1 MIRLFGINDIDF
13 RSNGERIIRARKAE
27 VYRDIDGEYKLY
39 LQAPLDE
46 TIETNS
52 IIVAPTPWGEQPF
65 RVYTVESGMYSRTIY
80 ARHIFFDAMNYLL
93 DDVAPTGKNAKDALE
108 WIIARTDSPN
118 YFTADS
124 DILDIKTTR
133 HVNKSLYDAVYDL
146 AQTYGG
152 YVVPDGLQIGI
163 YSSLGADK
171 GVTIRYGKNLKG
183 ISATENWDNVCT
195 KLLPI
200 GHEGIELPE
209 KYVEAD
215 VQYDIPYS
223 RTIRFNPSMGI
234 DVTDEEALIEDL
246 RAQAEVYVEAN
257 KYPQVNYTVE
267 AFEENVDLGDTIHVL
282 HEKADIDILTAVIS
296 ITYDCIR
303 KKTIRIEFGN
313 FRPSIKGLAKTI
325 NETQKSVETERVERI
340 TKTTALEKALEQ
352 SEETIMDYLTKGYK
366 YITENAIY
374 FLDNQ
379 DPSLAEHVMMMS
391 LGGIAFGE
399 QGINGPFTTAWDIE
413 GNFNAEFITTGSL
426 NADLIQS
433 GILKSQNYDENGGI
447 PIAGTKFDLENGNL
461 IMVASTDT
469 ALQIYDEDSNLIGG
483 IDVDED
489 DNLIFVASMIKDVE
503 SGYRISLGEGEKLI
517 PRPPYIIEMEGILFQ
532 YYSQDGTTKETF
544 LSSDTDKLNAFLH
557 ESISLVIQPVTT
569 YKSEFTMN
577 ATRMYLWHDDQIVVS
592 ADEVVL
598 DGNIILDDSFYV
610 DEGDT
615 FKVIGKYGTKFIE
628 AIQGTPSTTLNLN
641 ATFINLFGTV
651 VFDNSGFTLGGKYI
665 YMDGGFL
672 KYNP

>member
-39 LQAPLDE
+39 LQVPLE
-46 TIETNS
+46 ERIENNS

-80 ARHIFFDAMNYLL
+80 AKHIFFDAMNYLL
-93 DDVAPTGKNAKDALE
+93 DDVAPTDKDAKDALE
-108 WIIARTDSPN
+108 WILARTDVPN
-118 YFTADS
+118 NFTADS
-124 DILDIKTTR
+124 DIEVIKSTR
-133 HVNKSLYDAVYDL
+133 HVNKSLYDAVHDL
-146 AQTYGG
+146 AKAYGG

-223 RTIRFNPSMGI
+223 RTIRFNPSTGI
-234 DVTDEEALIEDL
+234 DATDEEAVIEDL
-246 RAQAEVYVEAN
+246 RAQAEAYVEAN

-325 NETQKSVETERVERI
+325 NETQKSVETEKIERVARP
-340 TKTTALEKALEQ
+340 LHWRRLL
-352 SEETIMDYLTKGYK
+352 SRVR
-366 YITENAIY
+366 N
-374 FLDNQ
+374 
-379 DPSLAEHVMMMS
+379 H
-391 LGGIAFGE
+391 
-399 QGINGPFTTAWDIE
+399 NGLSHKRPQTLPRTQFTP
-413 GNFNAEFITTGSL
+413 G
-426 NADLIQS
+426 
-433 GILKSQNYDENGGI
+433 
-447 PIAGTKFDLENGNL
+447 
-461 IMVASTDT
+461 
-469 ALQIYDEDSNLIGG
+469 
-483 IDVDED
+483 
-489 DNLIFVASMIKDVE
+489 
-503 SGYRISLGEGEKLI
+503 
-517 PRPPYIIEMEGILFQ
+517 
-532 YYSQDGTTKETF
+532 
-544 LSSDTDKLNAFLH
+544 
-557 ESISLVIQPVTT
+557 
-569 YKSEFTMN
+569 
-577 ATRMYLWHDDQIVVS
+577 
-592 ADEVVL
+592 
-598 DGNIILDDSFYV
+598 
-610 DEGDT
+610 
-615 FKVIGKYGTKFIE
+615 
-628 AIQGTPSTTLNLN
+628 
-641 ATFINLFGTV
+641 
-651 VFDNSGFTLGGKYI
+651 
-665 YMDGGFL
+665 
-672 KYNP
+672 